1 MPQGRANKCNQES
14 MQHVLRF
21 IKKELSCFSLQKYE
35 PGSTLTPF
43 RRALASL
50 LRYDGS
56 LILSLMIFCCNFC
69 LLLCAKGGYNHE
81 DDRISHQ
88 HWNQWHHMHKLTSL
102 GIGRTNQLAKHWH
115 PAGNTSAI
123 LAYLSCKHFIEQD
136 TDRPPVGSFPMAL
149 CQHNLRCL
157 NVHENAWALKYY

>member
-1 MPQGRANKCNQES
+1 MCSLAPQRRANKCKQES

-88 HWNQWHHMHKLTSL
+88 HWNQWHRMHKLTSL
-102 GIGRTNQLAKHWH
+102 GIGRTKNWQ
-115 PAGNTSAI
+115 NTDTLQEI
-123 LAYLSCKHFIEQD
+123 PMQYLAYLSCKHFIEQD
-136 TDRPPVGSFPMAL
+136 TDRPPVSSFPVAL

-157 NVHENAWALKYY
+157 NVHENA

>member
-1 MPQGRANKCNQES
+1 MVSNCHPPISYKFKANILPQNATLMCSLVPQGRANKCKQES

-88 HWNQWHHMHKLTSL
+88 HWNQWHCMHIS
-102 GIGRTNQLAKHWH
+102 
-115 PAGNTSAI
+115 
-123 LAYLSCKHFIEQD
+123 
-136 TDRPPVGSFPMAL
+136 
-149 CQHNLRCL
+149 
-157 NVHENAWALKYY
+157 